1 MGAGGETAVVPP
13 ALLVLLPL
21 LALYVGG
28 VLTGSEPDVE
38 AADEDPEEDE
48 ELAVRRGMNAFPPG

>member
-38 AADEDPEEDE
+38 AADEDPEDE
-48 ELAVRRGMNAFPPG
+48 ELVLLPVAHELVL